1 MPDTNNSGRWRR
13 VVAVLAGLSA
23 VGIAAFWLAGAGF
36 STLSFADVAPIGRQY
51 AWAAFAARL

>member
-1 MPDTNNSGRWRR
+1 
-13 VVAVLAGLSA
+13 VAVLAGLSA